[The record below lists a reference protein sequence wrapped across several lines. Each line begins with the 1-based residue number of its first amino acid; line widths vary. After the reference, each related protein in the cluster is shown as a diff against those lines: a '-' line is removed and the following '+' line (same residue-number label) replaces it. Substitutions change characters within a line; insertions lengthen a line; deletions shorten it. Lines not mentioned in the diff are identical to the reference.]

1 MDLKLFSLSLFSIPS
16 DFLVI
21 VLSKLFICFCILIRN
36 YQYCLVPMI
45 MFDYKL
51 ELKLLILNEKV

>member
-21 VLSKLFICFCILIRN
+21 VLSKLFICFCILICN

-45 MFDYKL
+45 MFDDKL
-51 ELKLLILNEKV
+51 ELNLLILNEKV